1 MKDEELIEQA
11 DRIHYTRWGEIE
23 ALMEKTD
30 NPETKRRL
38 KAIMVRKYHEEEYS
52 AGIL

>member
-1 MKDEELIEQA
+1 MKDEELIKQA
-11 DRIHYTRWGEIE
+11 ERIHYTCWSGIE
-23 ALMEKTD
+23 ALMEQTD